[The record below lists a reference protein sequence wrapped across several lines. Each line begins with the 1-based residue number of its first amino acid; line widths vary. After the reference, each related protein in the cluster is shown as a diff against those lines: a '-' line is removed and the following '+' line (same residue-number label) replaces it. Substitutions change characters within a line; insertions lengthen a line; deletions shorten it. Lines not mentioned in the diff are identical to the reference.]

1 MADSDNRTENF
12 SREELMERLADNL
25 PALRAKVGLTQ
36 SDLADK
42 IGIGRQ
48 TLLSMENK
56 KGKMRWNTFLALVAF
71 FSKNEGTEDMMKFLH
86 LHLDVIDLEH

>member
-1 MADSDNRTENF
+1 MADGDNRSGTA
-12 SREELMERLADNL
+12 SRDELIGQLVENL

-48 TLLSMENK
+48 TPLSIENK

-71 FSKNEGTEDMMKFLH
+71 FSKNEATEEMMRFLH
-86 LHLDVIDLEH
+86 LHLDFIDLEH